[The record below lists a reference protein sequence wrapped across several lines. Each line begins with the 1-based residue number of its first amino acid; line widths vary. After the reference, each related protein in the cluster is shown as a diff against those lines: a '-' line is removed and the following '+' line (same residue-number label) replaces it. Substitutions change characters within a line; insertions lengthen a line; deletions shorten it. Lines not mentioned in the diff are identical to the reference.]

1 MAGASL
7 FHTPRPG
14 SSHQCYC
21 GTTGTGSG
29 REQTGK
35 ALEVNLKISVLR
47 IKNRKELTYEE
58 AYVKDC
64 YTVAATPS
72 GPDGGASRNGLDNL

>member
-7 FHTPRPG
+7 FRTSHPD
-14 SSHQCYC
+14 SSHQYC
-21 GTTGTGSG
+21 CDIAGTGNDH
-29 REQTGK
+29 EQTGK